1 MQNRISSRELQRI
14 YDRRIIISI
23 SIVIIIII
31 IIIIEENDVK
41 YISQTPASQPVTPF
55 PSRKKRSF

>member
-31 IIIIEENDVK
+31 IIIIEDKDPGLRFKFNLLTL
-41 YISQTPASQPVTPF
+41 I
-55 PSRKKRSF
+55 